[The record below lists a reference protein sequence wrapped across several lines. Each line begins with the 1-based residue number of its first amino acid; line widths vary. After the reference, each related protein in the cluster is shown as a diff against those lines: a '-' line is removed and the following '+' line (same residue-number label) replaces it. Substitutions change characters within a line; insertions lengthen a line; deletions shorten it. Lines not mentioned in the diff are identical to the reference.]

1 MTDLRISDLQGNGT
15 GAPFPPLAN
24 MTKLVTLILRSCN
37 IIGRIPDFVGEL
49 TSLKTLNVLSSPYG
63 FFAETSALTNL
74 TEKIPDSFLGV
85 KKAAYM

>member
-1 MTDLRISDLQGNGT
+1 MTDLRISDLQENGT

-49 TSLKTLNVLSSPYG
+49 TSLKTLDLSFNKLDG
-63 FFAETSALTNL
+63 E
-74 TEKIPDSFLGV
+74 IPDSFLGV